1 MNQELEL
8 SSSQPAIERISKS
21 WLSTKMR
28 VQQWWRISRLSH
40 YVLHLNLDGAS
51 DLTDFI
57 IWRSSAGWLARD
69 WLYLSH
75 HVKEPLVPT
84 VFCRSGA
91 ETEFKESV
99 EMKQISQRQMLES
112 YFQPL
117 TPVCLTCEPYA
128 CEFKKINKSVTFG
141 SRDFISKWL
150 ALQSRS
156 HLTPIT
162 PEVLKFCG
170 KT

>member
-28 VQQWWRISRLSH
+28 IQQWWRISRLNH

-99 EMKQISQRQMLES
+99 ENEANIPETDAGILFSAINASLSNVWTIRLWI
-112 YFQPL
+112 
-117 TPVCLTCEPYA
+117 
-128 CEFKKINKSVTFG
+128 KKINKSVTFG

-156 HLTPIT
+156 HLTPVT

>member
-57 IWRSSAGWLARD
+57 IWRSSAWWLARD

-99 EMKQISQRQMLES
+99 EMKQISQRQILFS
-112 YFQPL
+112 AINASL
-117 TPVCLTCEPYA
+117 SNVWTIRLWI
-128 CEFKKINKSVTFG
+128 KKINKSVTFG